1 MSHIYFCS
9 ELFVIFNS
17 VEICAESASLLVDI
31 IFETLYIY
39 EDRGSKKAV
48 DDVIAKGLQ
57 EVTFMKS
64 FAAAVV
70 QIMEKNVRLQ
80 SHVGGHR
87 LLQWSCLLLSKSKFA
102 TVSKNALCRVA
113 TVQALLLH
121 IVVQRSFSE
130 QRACKKTFYHLFSQV
145 WPILFQFIF
154 LRSILQMPFYFL
166 ITFYVSHF
174 PSSRRTSTNCI

>member
-1 MSHIYFCS
+1 MHFSMSHMCSCS
-9 ELFVIFNS
+9 ELLIILNS
-17 VEICAESASLLVDI
+17 AEICAGSASLLVDI

-48 DDVIAKGLQ
+48 DDIITKGLQ

-64 FAAAVV
+64 FAAAIV

-145 WPILFQFIF
+145 WPILLQFFFFKKYPSDAF
-154 LRSILQMPFYFL
+154 LFSYYILCFVFPF
-166 ITFYVSHF
+166 
-174 PSSRRTSTNCI
+174 